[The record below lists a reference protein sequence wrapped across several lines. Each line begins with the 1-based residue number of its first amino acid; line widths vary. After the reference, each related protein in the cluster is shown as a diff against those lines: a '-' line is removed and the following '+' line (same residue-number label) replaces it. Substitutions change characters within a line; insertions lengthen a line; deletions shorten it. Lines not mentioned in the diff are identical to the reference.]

1 MDDTCNDTRCW
12 LNDIFR
18 DFAFLLASIYIF
30 FFVKF
35 FSHLPSTLLLVTL
48 CISRG
53 RKCLYVYLSLCYF
66 SPLFFCVY
74 VYVCVRINISLAG
87 SRPLIVRSHV
97 HSLDISHSPTLS
109 LPRPSAR
116 VVKQPSLASPFFS
129 FDLLKRALIL
139 SFSSIA
145 RSHKNYCR
153 ERWSRIRDLWM
164 WLIAR
169 LRDDDA
175 IESSE
180 RALGVRCIYSCLRS
194 TMDSMRMMMFFLL
207 LLLLLPFF

>member
-1 MDDTCNDTRCW
+1 MTHVMIRVVDWTT
-12 LNDIFR
+12 F
-18 DFAFLLASIYIF
+18 FATSRFSSQVYIYF

-53 RKCLYVYLSLCYF
+53 HKCLYVYLSLCYF

-116 VVKQPSLASPFFS
+116 VVKQPSLASPFFP
-129 FDLLKRALIL
+129 
-139 SFSSIA
+139 SIF
-145 RSHKNYCR
+145 
-153 ERWSRIRDLWM
+153 
-164 WLIAR
+164 
-169 LRDDDA
+169 
-175 IESSE
+175 SSE
-180 RALGVRCIYSCLRS
+180 R
-194 TMDSMRMMMFFLL
+194 
-207 LLLLLPFF
+207 